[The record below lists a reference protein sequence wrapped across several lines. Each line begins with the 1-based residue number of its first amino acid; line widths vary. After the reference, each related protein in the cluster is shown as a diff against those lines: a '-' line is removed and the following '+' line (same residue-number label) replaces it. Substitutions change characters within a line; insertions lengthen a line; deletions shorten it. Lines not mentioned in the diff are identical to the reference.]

1 MSTALIPGSFDPITL
16 GHVDVIE
23 RAARQ
28 CDRLVV
34 AVLVNVSKKGAFPVE
49 ERLELIRAA
58 VAHIPNVEVDSFS
71 GLQVDYVKALKAD
84 AVVRGLRTAMDFAAE
99 QTLDDCNKKLY
110 PGMET
115 VYFMTR
121 PEYACVSSSAVR
133 EIARFGGD
141 ISGFVPEEIL
151 KRVEETLRG

>member
-1 MSTALIPGSFDPITL
+1 MSLWIYPGSFDPITL
-16 GHVDVIE
+16 GHVDIIE

-28 CDRLVV
+28 CDTLVV
-34 AVLVNVSKKGAFPVE
+34 AVLVNVAKAGAFSVE

-58 VAHIPNVEVDSFS
+58 TAHIPNVQVDSFS
-71 GLQVDYVKALKAD
+71 GLQVEYVQQLKAD
-84 AVVRGLRTAMDFAAE
+84 AVVRGLRTVGDFAAE

-110 PGMET
+110 PQMET
-115 VYFMTR
+115 VYLMTR

-141 ISGFVPEEIL
+141 VSGFVPEVIL
-151 KRVEETLRG
+151 DRVAEALRK

>member
-1 MSTALIPGSFDPITL
+1 MSLWIYPGSFDPITL

-28 CDRLVV
+28 CDELVV
-34 AVLVNVSKKGAFPVE
+34 AVLVNISKKGAFSVE
-49 ERLELIRAA
+49 ERLELIKAA
-58 VAHIPNVEVDSFS
+58 VAHIPNVKVDSFC
-71 GLQVDYVKALKAD
+71 GLQVDYVKAMKAD
-84 AVVRGLRTAMDFAAE
+84 AVVRGLRTALDFAAE

-110 PGMET
+110 PQMET

-141 ISGFVPEEIL
+141 ISGFVPEVIL
-151 KRVEETLRG
+151 ERVEKILHG